1 MSKTQ
6 VTYEN
11 LTRAQERSYNLIVG
25 LGIYELRSI
34 ARVFGDNSPT
44 TSKRNDHIKFIM
56 DKIISGEDLQPIP
69 IRQGRPYK
77 ILSNVESILEELSA
91 INGKDY
97 TLKSLTNKQND
108 NVRAIGFRQVEI
120 DIVKQK
126 LFPIKVRGVVINH
139 SVNNFYLTSENIDVL
154 IEKKTFPNL
163 EQFDYV
169 EGTAVVMNENNEYI
183 LDEVERVNF
192 TDIEKYSSKI
202 ISQELV
208 LPSKKISLSSKEAIL
223 GQRYLIG
230 ESKLTDNL
238 ETLKKMV
245 SEFKKNN
252 IVTMALVANTMFD
265 DYLLLQKAQ
274 FDNLCV
280 LKFDDKPADYSKK
293 INIFIN
299 QVKRLNEIGKSVAV
313 FVQDIVTII
322 HILDSYNDGSAKT
335 YFNHTEETASLVK
348 DIIMLAKAT
357 SSMTTTLFVTND
369 ATDNNDLLYMTF
381 VNKVSHKL

>member
-322 HILDSYNDGSAKT
+322 HILDSYYDGSAKT

-381 VNKVSHKL
+381 VNKVSHKF